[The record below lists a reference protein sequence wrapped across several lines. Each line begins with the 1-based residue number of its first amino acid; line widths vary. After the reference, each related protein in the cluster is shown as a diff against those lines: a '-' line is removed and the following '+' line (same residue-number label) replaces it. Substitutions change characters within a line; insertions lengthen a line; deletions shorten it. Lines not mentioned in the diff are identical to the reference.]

1 MTDAI
6 LRVEKLSVR
15 LGNRSIVED
24 VNLCIESG
32 EVVGLV
38 GPNGSGKSTLLR
50 AVSALVP
57 TRGRVWLTGEPLE
70 RLDARGVALRAAR
83 VAQSPVV
90 EPGLGL
96 SVEEVVLTGRAPH
109 IGRFRWESRRDHDA
123 TSEAMRRTSID
134 ALAERLIAEL
144 SGGERQ
150 RVFLARALAQ
160 QPRLLL
166 LDEPTANLDL
176 GHQIRVLSL
185 VRDLARDAGLA
196 ALAAIHDLEL
206 ATRFCDRLLLLHR
219 GHIVADGPP
228 ADVLRPHR
236 LADVYGVRAA
246 VEPNPHVSG
255 LRVTVLDVEA

>member
-1 MTDAI
+1 
-6 LRVEKLSVR
+6 
-15 LGNRSIVED
+15 
-24 VNLCIESG
+24 
-32 EVVGLV
+32 
-38 GPNGSGKSTLLR
+38 
-50 AVSALVP
+50 LVP
-57 TRGRVWLTGEPLE
+57 TSGRVWLTGDPLD

-96 SVEEVVLTGRAPH
+96 SVEEVVLTGRTPH
-109 IGRFRWESRRDHDA
+109 IGLFRWESRRDHDA
-123 TSEAMRRTSID
+123 TAEAMRRTSID
-134 ALAERLIAEL
+134 ALAERLMAEL

-160 QPRLLL
+160 EPQLLL

-185 VRDLARDAGLA
+185 VRDLARNAGLA

-219 GHIVADGPP
+219 GRIVADGPP